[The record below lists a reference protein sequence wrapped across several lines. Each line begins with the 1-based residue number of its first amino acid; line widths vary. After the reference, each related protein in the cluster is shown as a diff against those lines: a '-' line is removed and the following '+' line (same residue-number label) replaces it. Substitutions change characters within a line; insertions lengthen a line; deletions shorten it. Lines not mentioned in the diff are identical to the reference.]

1 MTYFSLHNHTH
12 YSNLRLV
19 DCINTPE
26 KLVKCA
32 YDMGLKGVCITDH
45 EALGA
50 ALDVEKLKDEY
61 KDKGFKVCQGNEIYL
76 VNDRSPGQKYWHF
89 LIIAKDAIGH
99 KMMRKLSS
107 TAWLNSYYDRGLER
121 VPTLKSELKNVV
133 EEFGRGHLI
142 ASSACLG
149 SELDYNILKLV
160 TADVVEDKKGRQE
173 AYNNIVNYIEYC
185 IDLFGDDFYLEVQ
198 PALSKEQIAVNK
210 KMKSIADAF
219 GLKIIIT
226 TDSHYL
232 RPEDRVTHKAFLT
245 SKPGDREVDE
255 FYYYAYVQT
264 PEEIKEHM
272 KDTGLDYEEMAANTL
287 EIYDKIEYYSL
298 KRKQHVPQ
306 VEVKNYPKKEVHSKY
321 STLDYLYNSDNT
333 QERYWVNQCIDKLK
347 ELNLYNDTY
356 LSRLE
361 EEADIQKVIG
371 EELET
376 CMFAY
381 PITLQHYINIIWDCG
396 STVGAGRGS
405 ACAGLNHM
413 LLGITQ
419 LDPVKWNLP
428 YFRYLNKKR
437 IELGDID
444 IDICPSK
451 RKDIFE
457 AIRKERG
464 PLGLVQ
470 VCTYGTQTTKSA
482 ILTAAKGYRSSE
494 CPNGIEVDIAQYMSS
509 LIPSERGFTWEIK
522 DVVHGNKEKGRKPVK
537 QFIQEVNKY
546 PGLLKIIEDLE
557 GLISRRGTHASGV
570 IFYEEDL
577 YETSCIM
584 KSPNGDIVTQY
595 SLHDEESVGSVKY
608 DLLVVEIQDVI
619 VQCLN
624 LLQEHEEIPPW
635 FTLREMYNEY
645 IHPNVLPIEDKKLWD
660 SLNKADI
667 LKEFQFEGQ
676 VGSNTLKTLKPRTP
690 IEMANCNSIMRLMG
704 DKGQETPS
712 ERYERLKE
720 DMSLWYQEM
729 DDFGLTK
736 EEQNILEKYYLPAY
750 GTPSQ
755 QEDLMLVLI
764 DKNICGFDLAEANA
778 ARKTIAKKKMDQ
790 IPILKEK
797 IIKSAKSENLG
808 KYIWKTLALPQCGYA
823 FSVV

>member
-32 YDMGLKGVCITDH
+32 YDIGLKGICITDH

-160 TADVVEDKKGRQE
+160 TADVVGDKEGRQE

-185 IDLFGDDFYLEVQ
+185 IDLFGDDFYLEIQ

-321 STLDYLYNSDNT
+321 PTLDYLYNSDNA

-347 ELNLYNDTY
+347 ELDLYNDTY

-437 IELGDID
+437 IELGDKHH
-444 IDICPSK
+444 C
-451 RKDIFE
+451 
-457 AIRKERG
+457 
-464 PLGLVQ
+464 
-470 VCTYGTQTTKSA
+470 
-482 ILTAAKGYRSSE
+482 
-494 CPNGIEVDIAQYMSS
+494 
-509 LIPSERGFTWEIK
+509 
-522 DVVHGNKEKGRKPVK
+522 
-537 QFIQEVNKY
+537 
-546 PGLLKIIEDLE
+546 
-557 GLISRRGTHASGV
+557 
-570 IFYEEDL
+570 
-577 YETSCIM
+577 
-584 KSPNGDIVTQY
+584 
-595 SLHDEESVGSVKY
+595 
-608 DLLVVEIQDVI
+608 
-619 VQCLN
+619 
-624 LLQEHEEIPPW
+624 
-635 FTLREMYNEY
+635 
-645 IHPNVLPIEDKKLWD
+645 LPIK
-660 SLNKADI
+660 
-667 LKEFQFEGQ
+667 
-676 VGSNTLKTLKPRTP
+676 
-690 IEMANCNSIMRLMG
+690 
-704 DKGQETPS
+704 
-712 ERYERLKE
+712 
-720 DMSLWYQEM
+720 
-729 DDFGLTK
+729 
-736 EEQNILEKYYLPAY
+736 
-750 GTPSQ
+750 
-755 QEDLMLVLI
+755 
-764 DKNICGFDLAEANA
+764 
-778 ARKTIAKKKMDQ
+778 
-790 IPILKEK
+790 
-797 IIKSAKSENLG
+797 
-808 KYIWKTLALPQCGYA
+808 
-823 FSVV
+823 